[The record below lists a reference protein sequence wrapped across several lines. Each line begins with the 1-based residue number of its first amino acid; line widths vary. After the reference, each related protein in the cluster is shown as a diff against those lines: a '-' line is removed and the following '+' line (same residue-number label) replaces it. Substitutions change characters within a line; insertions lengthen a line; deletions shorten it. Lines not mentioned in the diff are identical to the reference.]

1 MSDGDEIQLL
11 QQLINKMEKEME
23 LLKEQNNLLKEQD
36 RLLKKQNDIL
46 ENRVSELEKR
56 LAQYENP
63 HVPPSLNKR
72 KRPPKNKNPGKPGQK
87 KGHKGIT
94 RSQPEP
100 TEHIESKLKSCP
112 DCGKPLG
119 KPVNVERNIIE
130 EIPEP
135 MPVKVIEYITN
146 HYHCKNCNKDFT
158 ATHPDKPDEGRFG
171 KNVLAQTSLMKFE
184 DRLPHRKIQAALKR
198 QYGLDVSIG
207 AIFDFT
213 RRVKEKL
220 EPVYSIILNRIR
232 RSKITYIDETSI
244 KVNGIKYW
252 TWIFV
257 TESDTFMVIR
267 KSRGMKVLMEIL
279 TRKYRGII
287 VCDGWKSYPNF
298 TSRIQRCWAHLLRE
312 LKHLAENVEEA
323 IHLNRSMHKLYNKLV
338 KFIEKEPPPEVRKRK
353 WYEARATMRRWLDR
367 EYNETSVK
375 KIIEKMRNGFD
386 HWFTFIINPG
396 VEPTNN
402 RAERALRESV
412 VQRKI
417 IGTLRNEKGTHIYEV
432 IMSVFA
438 TWKQQ
443 DKNLLHSLKSL
454 I

>member
-1 MSDGDEIQLL
+1 MSDGNELKRF
-11 QQLINKMEKEME
+11 QQKIIALENKMKFLEEE
-23 LLKEQNNLLKEQD
+23 NLFLRDKV
-36 RLLKKQNDIL
+36 N
-46 ENRVSELEKR
+46 ELEKK

-63 HVPPSLNKR
+63 HVPPSLDKR

-87 KGHKGIT
+87 KGHKGTT
-94 RSQPEP
+94 RPQPEP
-100 TEHIESKLKSCP
+100 TEHIDSKLKSCP
-112 DCGKPLG
+112 DCGKSLG
-119 KPVNVERNIIE
+119 KPINIERNIIE

-158 ATHPDKPDEGRFG
+158 ATHTDKPDEGRFG

-213 RRVKEKL
+213 RRVQEKL
-220 EPVYSIILNRIR
+220 EPVYSLILNRIR
-232 RSKITYIDETSI
+232 RSKITYVDETSI
-244 KVNGIKYW
+244 KVNGKKYW
-252 TWIFV
+252 LWVFV
-257 TESDTFMVIR
+257 MESDTFIVIR
-267 KSRGMKVLMEIL
+267 KSRGMKVLIEIL

-312 LKHLAENVEEA
+312 LEHLAEHVEEA
-323 IHLNRSMHKLYNKLV
+323 IHLDRSMHKLYNKLV
-338 KFIEKEPPPEVRKRK
+338 KFVEKEPPPELRKRK

-367 EYNETSVK
+367 EYDDPSVK

-417 IGTLRNEKGTHIYEV
+417 IGTLRNEKGTHIFEV
-432 IMSVFA
+432 LMSVFA

-443 DKNLLHSLKSL
+443 GKNLLNSL
-454 I
+454 ISVI